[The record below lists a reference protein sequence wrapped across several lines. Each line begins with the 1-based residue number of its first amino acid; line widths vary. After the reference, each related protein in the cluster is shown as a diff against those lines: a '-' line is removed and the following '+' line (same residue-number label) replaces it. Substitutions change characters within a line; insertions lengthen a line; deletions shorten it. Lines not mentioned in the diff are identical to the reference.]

1 MTKERKSIHTTGEH
15 NIDNIIRSNYGELSP
30 EDHAEKKTHLAT
42 LNPHIVSLESLRV
55 GDQVFL
61 EPDEDEIDTSLHT
74 LSGGQFHNQGF
85 GSGDQDEGTGSEDQ
99 DQGIDKKGK
108 GKKHGGI
115 SGLE

>member
-15 NIDNIIRSNYGELSP
+15 NIDNIIRSNYGELTP
-30 EDHAEKKTHLAT
+30 EDHADKKKHLAT
-42 LNPHIVSLESLRV
+42 LNPHIVSLESLKV

-61 EPDEDEIDTSLHT
+61 EPDEEEEDTSLST
-74 LSGGQFHNQGF
+74 LDSGGFSSEDQSL
-85 GSGDQDEGTGSEDQ
+85 GSEDQSLGSEDQ
-99 DQGIDKKGK
+99 DHKKGK